1 MIITFSIYLLFI
13 YYTLKCIYSMPVI
26 SQTEHLV
33 LRIQWIKIQSM
44 PSCLESMEGKFKGFL
59 FHFYRQQEAS
69 EGSFRNRWNKWGCI
83 LRARLFGNMLNRLE
97 R

>member
-1 MIITFSIYLLFI
+1 MYLLQACSI
-13 YYTLKCIYSMPVI
+13 PNRALGTEDSMG
-26 SQTEHLV
+26 
-33 LRIQWIKIQSM
+33 IKIQSM